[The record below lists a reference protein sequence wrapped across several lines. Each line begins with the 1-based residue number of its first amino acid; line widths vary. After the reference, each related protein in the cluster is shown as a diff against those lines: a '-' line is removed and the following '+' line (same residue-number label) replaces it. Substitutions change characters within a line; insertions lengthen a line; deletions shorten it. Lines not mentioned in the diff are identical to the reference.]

1 MSCRNGSCER
11 YEGLRRKL
19 RIAGSADE
27 IRYARLWVELNLPKE
42 LQKRRS

>member
-1 MSCRNGSCER
+1 MSCRSGSCEN
-11 YEGLRRKL
+11 YQGLKQKL
-19 RIAGSADE
+19 VVGKNADE